1 MKIIKDSK
9 TEVFESIEPVEDR
22 FFFNCNWLNILCKT
36 GLTCLRCSDITEPRL
51 CTKIE
56 RCQDGEVI
64 LKIKTPFKKRKTL
77 KVIPRILT
85 SVFLPEQVCAVQ
97 QYRADNGDIGYWTG
111 CYPRQVRQLSN
122 KVLHFHK
129 MDIAFYN
136 LPNSE
141 DMYLSIFCWYV
152 LWSLRFWVIECI
164 VFIYLFIGFCVVISL
179 GMCHRW

>member
-64 LKIKTPFKKRKTL
+64 FWKLKPHSRKGKHLKSFQGYVYLCSYLNRCVQCSSTGRTTGTL
-77 KVIPRILT
+77 DTGQAAIPDRCVHLT
-85 SVFLPEQVCAVQ
+85 
-97 QYRADNGDIGYWTG
+97 I
-111 CYPRQVRQLSN
+111 

-141 DMYLSIFCWYV
+141 DMFLSIFCWYV
-152 LWSLRFWVIECI
+152 LWSSRYILFL
-164 VFIYLFIGFCVVISL
+164 FIYLSVFAL
-179 GMCHRW
+179 